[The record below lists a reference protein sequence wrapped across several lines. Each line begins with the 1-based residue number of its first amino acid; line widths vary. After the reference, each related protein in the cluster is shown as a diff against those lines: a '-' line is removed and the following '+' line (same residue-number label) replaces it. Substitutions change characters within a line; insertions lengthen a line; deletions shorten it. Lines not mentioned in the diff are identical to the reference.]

1 MLLFM
6 LFFVA
11 DGFAV
16 TRTWDGGGG
25 TLVWTTAANWSG
37 DVLPVSGDDVVFNAS
52 GIYTITGVPSLSL
65 NSLSITAGNVTFSS
79 SSAST
84 LTIGGNTGTDLVIS
98 NGASFILG
106 TNLSITMA
114 SSSTA
119 DISGAFTINA
129 SRTWTIT
136 NSTNCTVGST
146 GSIINSGT
154 ITGATTA
161 KLIFQ
166 GNSIYTHAQAAGT
179 VPLATWAPT
188 STCTITGATTALP
201 SGITNT
207 GAQTN
212 MFGNFI
218 WDCPNQSSKIY
229 FASGGSNWTSFTLE
243 GSFTVNNTGNSVLL
257 LGAVSGSVSRTFTV
271 KGNFEIAKTGNQTIF
286 SLSEYWNQVTLN
298 VYGEILITGG
308 QFYPS
313 TMPTPTGETHTINV
327 EKGILV
333 SGSGVFKSQNQTGT
347 NSGYTTINFTNTQGG
362 GYSSDLSLSTGL
374 TRYGE
379 AAWNINIKSGRTVTL
394 KSNIELGSSRILTVE
409 SGGALVLPASYVV
422 KNNTS
427 GTIATGT
434 TFALNSGGI
443 LKIENIDGIA
453 SSGTT
458 GGVQTNIRTFN
469 GGGNYQYTATNNQVT
484 GNALPASITGS
495 LVINNTSSIS
505 GTGVSLSQATTIAS
519 PGILNLTAGV
529 LTTTTNL
536 LSITNTSANAIT
548 GGNSASFVNGPLR
561 WTVANSGGGNYKFQV
576 GKGGKY
582 LPLNVGSPAGT
593 LPVIT
598 VQAFNTNSGGSAG
611 SGLESISQT
620 EYWSISNTGTLTS
633 STISLGKENIGVN
646 NAISSSTTSNGTYT
660 HNLGTCSI
668 TDTLITSNTIQAT
681 NTSGTFSTPAFF
693 VMSSKT
699 CSNGTKYWAGAGSTI
714 IGATNGTDFNVAANW
729 SSTSGNKTATS
740 APASCH
746 DVTMTTNA
754 ILNLTLSENTKI
766 KSLTLTNGNN
776 DVSLTATSPYNL
788 EISSHIANTGNVSFG
803 NNTSVILNGSV
814 LQTVGSSNDKT
825 LTFNNLQITNTNGV
839 KVNVNVNV
847 NGILN
852 LNAANPNETDGLL
865 DMVINY
871 GDYATGAYTTN
882 SSYNPNDP
890 LALTTTNPDLKN
902 STSTFNNLN
911 SYVLTLGANATVA
924 GSGDV
929 TGKIRRTNLAN
940 GVTYTFGNANTQLT
954 FDSVNGSSLPTQIT
968 VVATRGNQ
976 GHHSDK
982 ENAVKRMFQI
992 LRTGGTS
999 ETRFTLRLPY
1009 EEVNL
1014 NANNEESLVLWDHHI
1029 PYNGVTPH
1037 EHGKTS
1043 NSVSNNYI
1051 ELANHGLFYLATE
1064 GDVNFTKYW
1073 MISDQVSEVP
1083 TWVGAVPGGSWEVP
1097 SNWTSGVVPTNLSSI
1112 IIPSA
1117 NKTPYD
1123 PVLLQNI
1130 AIGTVEIQADGIFSG
1145 GDKTITINGGPA
1157 NNGGRGSWNN
1167 NGTFDAGT
1175 GTVVFNYTDAT
1186 LAGSTIFN
1194 NFIVNSGKKVT
1205 IQGNTIATVNGT
1217 ITISSSSAIE
1227 TLDSSTL
1234 KVTNFSLNDTFT
1246 FENNGTLEVLGTLT
1260 DSRATKNYG
1269 GLVRYAATTGSQT
1282 VIGAAYNHLDLTAAS
1297 TKLFSSDPTV
1307 AGNFTISEGS
1317 VTPPSLFVFNGN
1329 TTQNIVGLPYNNITF
1344 SGTGDKIFTSNG
1356 SISSSSAITFDS
1368 GAATI
1373 DFDGDGTQH
1382 FVLKSDSIG
1391 TARIGNVGNF
1401 NLTGKVS
1408 VERFLLNNA
1417 NSRLWRLLTA
1427 PVVSGSNTTI
1437 FENWQNNG
1445 LINGVTG
1452 TDVWGPGSGYSIQN
1466 NGMYYLPIST
1476 HNFRKYIN
1484 GAWTSVTNTK
1494 TEPLFTAD
1502 KNNAF
1507 LTFII
1512 YPAGSGIAPNGTG
1525 AFQGVPGAASTTLV
1539 AKGNLLSGT
1548 QNYTL
1553 NNTNY
1558 HLIGNPYAS
1567 PIDFENL
1574 IASNGVN
1581 GNTITEKIWLLDP
1594 ELGDFGNYVTW
1605 DPQAG
1610 YSNVNSVNHI
1620 AGAKIIHSGQG
1631 FFVKGKSGATSSN
1644 FEIKES
1650 DKIASNS
1657 YIFGRTTTNNYER
1670 IRVNLDKISNGVTNH
1685 KDACVAVFYNEA
1697 SNAVTEKDV
1706 QKFTNPAETLSFY
1719 NGATSLSSEHRAP
1732 IVDNDILFIRL
1743 TQATANSSYKLKINT
1758 ENFTFAGSA
1767 IFHDLKLGVVT
1778 LLPLD
1783 GSVFEYPFEVTSDP
1797 STQGVRFKI
1806 VFTTTLSLEDNPNT
1820 DTITIYPNPTSKSE
1834 GITIN
1839 LGTIDFGTY
1848 SYRIINPL
1856 GQEIQ
1861 KGDLTNYE
1869 FNQEFKINFNTALNS
1884 GVYIFEV
1891 IENNKNLKTMKL
1903 LIE

>member
-1 MLLFM
+1 MVNPSSALPNSGTATASGLTCSSSIELL
-6 LFFVA
+6 VQGSTA
-11 DGFAV
+11 DCANALAYIDNVIV
-16 TRTWDGGGG
+16 T
-25 TLVWTTAANWSG
+25 ANCS
-37 DVLPVSGDDVVFNAS
+37 SFYS
-52 GIYTITGVPSLSL
+52 GIYEIGAGGQWETLTEALQDIKGCIAAPVVLELNEYYKAQNEASEIYPLLFSNLSTTSVNTLTIRPKASVASAITMDGNVATTLFDFNGSDYVIIDGRPGGSGTTSMLSMV
-65 NSLSITAGNVTFSS
+65 NTNTAGNVIKLTNSATYNTIKFCTIQGSSAAGSSILFGTSSIGGNSYNTIDNCTVGRYNTNTIFYAIESNGSASNINTNNTISNSNITDFTERGINLSANSSQWIISKNNIYRVSGITTGTAVSLIYINSGDGYTISGNYIGGNAPYCGGTSGSYFTQASGASTYGIYFVGSGTTISQINGNFIKYIANNNSTTSTIYGFYSNHTNGGTINFYDNEISNINHSNTSTSSVHTVYGCNFNGISLALNFYRNKIHTLINAASGSNTYYYGCNFAQTTSSTLNCYNNFISAGKSGISSRTYTVSSSS
-79 SSAST
+79 SSAYFLNNTLEMLTNTVNAYDMHCLRIITTGSTNYLYNNIFKSSALSSTDYYNACIYYLSNVTVNHSHNYYQNNNLTTACVRTGSSTKASFATWEGSANGMSNTT
-84 LTIGGNTGTDLVIS
+84 LTLFS
-98 NGASFILG
+98 NGVVNANTLDVNGTG
-106 TNLSITMA
+106 TNLYNANTFGSSPAITSDIIGRSRPNGAMWMGCYEGVGNIYYSTSSSADASTFTNWKTNRDNTGSSPTNFTASGDIFVVQSGHQYQVTNTNAFTGTSAGYVQIEDGGALDSNAQSMNGWGSLKVSGKGVA
-114 SSSTA
+114 SSGVFYNSSASESTLSVPIFLNSPSTIKSSGPGGLNLTGNINNNGFA
-119 DISGAFTINA
+119 LTIVGYNATKISGAL
-129 SRTWTIT
+129 
-136 NSTNCTVGST
+136 T
-146 GSIINSGT
+146 GE
-154 ITGATTA
+154 
-161 KLIFQ
+161 
-166 GNSIYTHAQAAGT
+166 
-179 VPLATWAPT
+179 
-188 STCTITGATTALP
+188 
-201 SGITNT
+201 
-207 GAQTN
+207 
-212 MFGNFI
+212 GNF
-218 WDCPNQSSKIY
+218 
-229 FASGGSNWTSFTLE
+229 
-243 GSFTVNNTGNSVLL
+243 
-257 LGAVSGSVSRTFTV
+257 V
-271 KGNFEIAKTGNQTIF
+271 K
-286 SLSEYWNQVTLN
+286 
-298 VYGEILITGG
+298 
-308 QFYPS
+308 
-313 TMPTPTGETHTINV
+313 
-327 EKGILV
+327 
-333 SGSGVFKSQNQTGT
+333 SGSGILTF
-347 NSGYTTINFTNTQGG
+347 SGVANLTFTN
-362 GYSSDLSLSTGL
+362 L
-374 TRYGE
+374 T
-379 AAWNINIKSGRTVTL
+379 I
-394 KSNIELGSSRILTVE
+394 
-409 SGGALVLPASYVV
+409 SGGKVV
-422 KNNTS
+422 AEK
-427 GTIATGT
+427 
-434 TFALNSGGI
+434 
-443 LKIENIDGIA
+443 D
-453 SSGTT
+453 
-458 GGVQTNIRTFN
+458 
-469 GGGNYQYTATNNQVT
+469 
-484 GNALPASITGS
+484 IT
-495 LVINNTSSIS
+495 
-505 GTGVSLSQATTIAS
+505 
-519 PGILNLTAGV
+519 
-529 LTTTTNL
+529 
-536 LSITNTSANAIT
+536 
-548 GGNSASFVNGPLR
+548 
-561 WTVANSGGGNYKFQV
+561 
-576 GKGGKY
+576 
-582 LPLNVGSPAGT
+582 
-593 LPVIT
+593 
-598 VQAFNTNSGGSAG
+598 
-611 SGLESISQT
+611 
-620 EYWSISNTGTLTS
+620 
-633 STISLGKENIGVN
+633 
-646 NAISSSTTSNGTYT
+646 
-660 HNLGTCSI
+660 
-668 TDTLITSNTIQAT
+668 
-681 NTSGTFSTPAFF
+681 
-693 VMSSKT
+693 
-699 CSNGTKYWAGAGSTI
+699 
-714 IGATNGTDFNVAANW
+714 
-729 SSTSGNKTATS
+729 
-740 APASCH
+740 
-746 DVTMTTNA
+746 
-754 ILNLTLSENTKI
+754 
-766 KSLTLTNGNN
+766 
-776 DVSLTATSPYNL
+776 
-788 EISSHIANTGNVSFG
+788 
-803 NNTSVILNGSV
+803 
-814 LQTVGSSNDKT
+814 
-825 LTFNNLQITNTNGV
+825 
-839 KVNVNVNV
+839 V

-852 LNAANPNETDGLL
+852 LNAVNPNETDGLL

-911 SYVLTLGANATVA
+911 SYVLTLGANATLV

-1112 IIPSA
+1112 IIPTS

-1205 IQGNTIATVNGT
+1205 LQGNTIATVNGT
-1217 ITISSSSAIE
+1217 ITNSSSSAIE
-1227 TLDSSTL
+1227 TLDTSTL

-1246 FENNGTLEVLGTLT
+1246 FANYGTLEILGTLT
-1260 DSRATKNYG
+1260 DNRAIKNYG

-1356 SISSSSAITFDS
+1356 SISSSSAIAFDS

-1610 YSNVNSVNHI
+1610 YSNVNSANHI

-1767 IFHDLKLGVVT
+1767 TFHDLKLGVVT